1 MTTGQLTGKHFN
13 VLASS
18 RAVLPGEEDL
28 SSARLERVFV
38 CPHSAV
44 MPRPQ
49 RARAW
54 GKAGR

>member
-1 MTTGQLTGKHFN
+1 MGQLTGKHFN
-13 VLASS
+13 ALASS

-38 CPHSAV
+38 CPHSAA

-49 RARAW
+49 RARAL